1 MKRNKHIGFTLL
13 LVFSLLKS
21 QAQDNLVPNGDF
33 EDTEACLSGQ
43 RTFYISRGW
52 FSPQNNPIS
61 LVNPCYYGVYWA
73 GGRDTFGINQSKS
86 SSFET
91 FGLFTIIQNVS
102 HHRAYLATQLK
113 EPLVANQQYYFEMSF
128 RTIDTVPVLE
138 RVTTD
143 FTDAQSIAFST
154 DFPTYDWDIPN
165 NYIRLT
171 PVLSHGLVKDYNWH
185 KLKGCFRAK
194 GGEKF
199 IVIGNF
205 RPNNETIR
213 QPTGQI
219 SKTPFISSTH
229 IVDNV
234 ILVPV
239 VAALKDTAVCQGQ
252 SVTINVEN
260 TMIDSVRYLWH
271 NGTTTPQYQ
280 ATKSERIS
288 VQVIYPAQN
297 CIAYSGMT
305 FKALGEGYKPI
316 AFDTTL
322 CQNEKT
328 TFMAGTG
335 LVGETITW
343 QNGSKERIF
352 TANTE
357 GVYWARI
364 KNQCASWTDTF
375 HLRIN
380 HCGFEVFVPNA
391 FSPNGD
397 GLNDVL
403 RPFFKSDF
411 IKIENYDFRI
421 FNRWGSLV
429 FASQIPNDAWD
440 GRLKWQACET
450 GVYIWTLTV
459 RLTLNGKVQTKQL
472 SGDVAIVR

>member
-1 MKRNKHIGFTLL
+1 MKKNRHIGFAFL
-13 LVFSLLKS
+13 LVFSFLTS
-21 QAQDNLVPNGDF
+21 EAQINLISNGNF
-33 EDTEACLSGQ
+33 EDAESCVSGA
-43 RTFYISRGW
+43 RTYLISRGW
-52 FSPQNNPIS
+52 FSPQNIPIP
-61 LVNPCYYGVYWA
+61 LINPCYYGVYWA
-73 GGRDTFGINQSKS
+73 GGRDTFGINRSKS

-113 EPLVANQQYYFEMSF
+113 EPLVVNQQYYFEMSF
-128 RTIDTVPVLE
+128 RTIDTVPVID

-219 SKTPFISSTH
+219 SKTPYISSTH
-229 IVDNV
+229 VVDNV
-234 ILVPV
+234 ILFPV
-239 VAALKDTAVCQGQ
+239 EVALKDTIACQGQ
-252 SVTINVEN
+252 SVTINVAN
-260 TMIDSVRYLWH
+260 TAIDSVQYLWH
-271 NGTTTPQYQ
+271 DGATTPQYK
-280 ATKSERIS
+280 ASKSEKIS
-288 VQVIYPAQN
+288 VQVIYPAEN
-297 CIAYSGMT
+297 CIARGSMD
-305 FKALGEGYKPI
+305 FKVFGKGYTPL
-316 AFDTTL
+316 AFDTIL

-328 TFMAGTG
+328 TFTAGTG
-335 LVGETITW
+335 VVGETITW
-343 QNGSKERIF
+343 QNGSKERFF

-357 GVYWARI
+357 GVYVANI
-364 KNQCASWTDTF
+364 KNICASWTDTF
-375 HLRIN
+375 RLRIN

-397 GLNDVL
+397 GVNDDL
-403 RPFFKSDF
+403 RPYFKMDN
-411 IKIENYDFRI
+411 IKIGNYDFRL

-429 FASQIPNDAWD
+429 FASQNLNEAWD
-440 GRLKWQACET
+440 GTLKGQAAET
-450 GVYIWTLTV
+450 GVYVWSLTV
-459 RLTLNGKVQTKQL
+459 RVMLNGKVQTKQL
-472 SGDVAIVR
+472 SGDVAIMR